1 MLNVNNKQIKDNDNV
16 GTYPVGS
23 YIKCMELS

>member
-1 MLNVNNKQIKDNDNV
+1 MHNVNNKQIKDNENI
-16 GTYPVGS
+16 GAYPVGS